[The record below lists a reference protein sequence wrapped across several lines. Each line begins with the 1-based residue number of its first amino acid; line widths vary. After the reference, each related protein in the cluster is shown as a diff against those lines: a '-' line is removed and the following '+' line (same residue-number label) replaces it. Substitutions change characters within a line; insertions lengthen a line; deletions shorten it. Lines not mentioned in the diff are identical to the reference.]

1 MFWIREP
8 ASANGSKQPVGFTD
22 YFDKFIKYA
31 QQNKDVFNTITNSAA
46 EGMLKG
52 HEQAGYVR

>member
-1 MFWIREP
+1 MFWIPRTGVGY
-8 ASANGSKQPVGFTD
+8 GSKQPVGFTD

-31 QQNKDVFNTITNSAA
+31 QQNKDVFNTITQLGG
-46 EGMLKG
+46 GMLKG